1 LTISLRGFAVHPD
14 LPAETP
20 NNPSKETQ
28 SHISFIHQ
36 ASAVILGTEKPLG
49 RFRKMSLLNSKKYEV
64 IVIGAGHAGCEAAL
78 AAARMGCTTL
88 VLTANIDT
96 IGLMSCNPSIGGVGK
111 GHLVKEIDAL
121 GGEMGKAADTAA
133 IQFRRLNTRK
143 GAAVQ
148 ATRIQADRQSYR
160 TYMKKALES
169 EANIEIKQAMVEEF
183 LVDGKKVAGVKTA
196 LGERFFSDTVV
207 VTPGTF
213 PGGLIHIGLTRISS
227 GRAGEAA
234 AGAISNSFAELGFT
248 TGRLKTGTPPRF
260 DGRTIEWDKLE
271 RQDGDQNPVPFS
283 FSAGEIT
290 TEQMPCYITYTN
302 EETHRVINENIDKSP
317 LYSGLIKG
325 IGPRYCPSI
334 EDKVVKFPD
343 RNRHQIF
350 LEPEGRN
357 TYEIYPNGIST
368 SLPIEVQHE
377 FSRTME
383 GLRNVEI
390 MRPGYAVEYDFLDPT
405 QLGATLESK
414 LLENIF
420 FAGQVNGTTGY
431 EEAAS
436 QGLIA
441 GINSALRVKG
451 KGPFVLGRSEAYI
464 GILID
469 DLVTKGV
476 DEPYRM
482 FTSRAEYR
490 LILREDNAD
499 LRLGELG
506 HSIGLLSDERI
517 EKFRTRKTALENELA
532 RLEKEK
538 VVPNEKTNRIL
549 ENLGSQRIKKPQSL
563 KEILRRPEFKYEM
576 LGFID
581 SAANPDISPKLGAQI
596 EMEVK
601 YEGYIK
607 RQREEVGKLQ
617 KFENM
622 KIPETF
628 EYGNIP
634 GLSNEIVQ
642 KLSRVKPESVGQASR
657 VSGIT
662 PAAIS
667 VLLVHI
673 RKTRGLEQEA
683 QLKSSSP
690 S

>member
-1 LTISLRGFAVHPD
+1 
-14 LPAETP
+14 
-20 NNPSKETQ
+20 
-28 SHISFIHQ
+28 
-36 ASAVILGTEKPLG
+36 
-49 RFRKMSLLNSKKYEV
+49 MSLISSKKYQV

-78 AAARMGCTTL
+78 AAARMGCRTL

-121 GGEMGKAADTAA
+121 GGEMGKAADTCA

-148 ATRIQADRQSYR
+148 ATRIQADRQSYKA
-160 TYMKKALES
+160 YMKKTLENES
-169 EANIEIKQAMVEEF
+169 NIEIKQAMVERF
-183 LVDGKKVAGVKTA
+183 LIDGKKVAGVSTA
-196 LGERFFSDTVV
+196 LGEKFFSDTVV

-234 AGAISNSFAELGFT
+234 AGAISNSFADLGFT

-260 DGRTIEWDKLE
+260 DGRTIEWDRLE
-271 RQDGDQNPVPFS
+271 RQEGDEDPVPFS
-283 FSAGEIT
+283 FSTGEIT
-290 TEQMPCYITYTN
+290 TDQIPCYVTYTN

-343 RNRHQIF
+343 RDRHQVF
-350 LEPEGRN
+350 LEPEGKN

-368 SLPIEVQHE
+368 SLPIEVQYQ

-383 GLRNVEI
+383 GLQNVEI

-414 LLENIF
+414 LLANIF
-420 FAGQVNGTTGY
+420 LAGQVNGTTGY

-436 QGLIA
+436 QGLMA
-441 GINSALRVKG
+441 GINAALQIKG
-451 KGPFVLGRSEAYI
+451 KNPLVLTRSEAYI

-469 DLVTKGV
+469 DLVTQGV

-506 HSIGLLSDERI
+506 HSIGLLCDEQI
-517 EKFRTRKTALENELA
+517 KQFRARKTALEKELE
-532 RLEKEK
+532 RLENEK
-538 VVPNEKTNRIL
+538 VFPNEKTNRIL
-549 ENLGSQRIKKPQSL
+549 DNLGSQKIRKPQSL
-563 KEILRRPEFKYEM
+563 KEILRRPGFTYEM

-581 SAANPDISPKLGAQI
+581 SLGNPQISPKLGAQI

-607 RQREEVGKLQ
+607 RQKEEVGKLR

-622 KIPETF
+622 KIPEEF
-628 EYGNIP
+628 EYGNVP

-642 KLSRVKPESVGQASR
+642 KLSRIKPESVGQASR

-673 RKTRGLEQEA
+673 RKTQGSEQEA

>member
-1 LTISLRGFAVHPD
+1 
-14 LPAETP
+14 
-20 NNPSKETQ
+20 
-28 SHISFIHQ
+28 
-36 ASAVILGTEKPLG
+36 
-49 RFRKMSLLNSKKYEV
+49 MSLLSLKKYEV

-169 EANIEIKQAMVEEF
+169 EFNIEIKQAMVEEF

-196 LGERFFSDTVV
+196 LGEKFFSDTVV

-271 RQDGDQNPVPFS
+271 RQDGDENPVPFS
-283 FSAGEIT
+283 FSTGEIT

-441 GINSALRVKG
+441 GINAALRVKG

-506 HSIGLLSDERI
+506 HTIGLLSDERT
-517 EKFRTRKTALENELA
+517 EEFRARKTALENELA
-532 RLEKEK
+532 RLESEK
-538 VVPNEKTNRIL
+538 VVPNEKTNKIL

-563 KEILRRPEFKYEM
+563 KEILRRPGFTYEM

-581 SAANPDISPKLGAQI
+581 SAANPDISPKLGGQI

-628 EYGNIP
+628 EYKNIP

-683 QLKSSSP
+683 QLRSSSP

>member
-1 LTISLRGFAVHPD
+1 
-14 LPAETP
+14 
-20 NNPSKETQ
+20 
-28 SHISFIHQ
+28 
-36 ASAVILGTEKPLG
+36 
-49 RFRKMSLLNSKKYEV
+49 MSLLSSKKYEV

-88 VLTANIDT
+88 VVTANIDT

-196 LGERFFSDTVV
+196 LGERFFSGTVV

-271 RQDGDQNPVPFS
+271 RQDGDEDPVPFS

-441 GINSALRVKG
+441 GINAALRVKG
-451 KGPFVLGRSEAYI
+451 KSPFVLGRSEAYI

-506 HSIGLLSDERI
+506 HSVGLLSDERI
-517 EKFRTRKTALENELA
+517 GEFRTRKTALENELA
-532 RLEKEK
+532 RLESEK

-563 KEILRRPEFKYEM
+563 KEILRRPGFTYEM

-581 SAANPDISPKLGAQI
+581 SAANQDISPKLGAQI

-607 RQREEVGKLQ
+607 RQKEEVGKLQ

-622 KIPETF
+622 KIPEKF

-657 VSGIT
+657 VSGVT

-673 RKTRGLEQEA
+673 RKMRGLEQEA
-683 QLKSSSP
+683 QLKSSS
-690 S
+690 SS

>member
-1 LTISLRGFAVHPD
+1 
-14 LPAETP
+14 
-20 NNPSKETQ
+20 
-28 SHISFIHQ
+28 
-36 ASAVILGTEKPLG
+36 
-49 RFRKMSLLNSKKYEV
+49 MSLPDSKKYEV

-78 AAARMGCTTL
+78 AAARMGCRTL

-160 TYMKKALES
+160 AYMKKALES
-169 EANIEIKQAMVEEF
+169 EPNIEIKQAMVERF
-183 LVDGKKVAGVKTA
+183 LVDGKQVAGVNTA
-196 LGERFFSDTVV
+196 LGEKFFSDTVV

-234 AGAISNSFAELGFT
+234 AGAISNSFADLGFT

-260 DGRTIEWDKLE
+260 DGRTIEWEKLE
-271 RQDGDQNPVPFS
+271 RQEGDENPVPFS
-283 FSAGEIT
+283 FSPGEIT

-368 SLPIEVQHE
+368 SLPIEVQYQ

-414 LLENIF
+414 LLANIF

-441 GINSALRVKG
+441 GINAALLVKG
-451 KGPFVLGRSEAYI
+451 RDPFVLGRSEAYI

-506 HSIGLLSDERI
+506 HSIGLLPGKRI
-517 EKFRTRKTALENELA
+517 EKFRARKTALENELE
-532 RLEKEK
+532 RLEEK
-538 VVPNEKTNRIL
+538 KVFPNEKTNRIL

-563 KEILRRPEFKYEM
+563 KELLRRPDFTYEM
-576 LGFID
+576 LSFID
-581 SAANPDISPKLGAQI
+581 SAGNPDISPKLGAQI

-607 RQREEVGKLQ
+607 RQKEEVGKLR
-617 KFENM
+617 KYENM

-642 KLSRVKPESVGQASR
+642 KLSRIKPESVGQASR

-667 VLLVHI
+667 VLLVYI

-683 QLKSSSP
+683 QFKSSSP